1 MGNLLHYIKWII
13 LVAVIIILPFIS
25 NSFFLSMMILIGL
38 YALVGT
44 GLTMLMGYAGQISLG
59 HAAFYGI
66 GAYSTAIMTGT
77 YGLPSVIGIIVG
89 LIIAGIIAYIIGHP
103 TLKLKENYL
112 ALATLGFGI
121 IIFTFF
127 KEFKGLTGGLNGFFG
142 IPAFNLFGF
151 LFDTD
156 LKFYLLTWILVLL
169 GIIFANNIIQ
179 SRVGRALRSIHGS
192 EVAASSIGI
201 NIQKYKLQV
210 FVLSAIYASI
220 AGSLYAHYITF
231 INPNL
236 FTAMES
242 INFLIIVVIGG
253 SASVWGGVIGAALY
267 VFLSEWL
274 KEITPT
280 IFPNV
285 GGEFQIIF
293 FGLLIVVML
302 IFMPKGF
309 ISLLKRLGDKI
320 SFLFKGRNKAIENQ
334 TGGE

>member
-142 IPAFNLFGF
+142 IPAFNLLGF

>member
-1 MGNLLHYIKWII
+1 MERKTQIVVWLIVLAVFTII
-13 LVAVIIILPFIS
+13 PFIS

-59 HAAFYGI
+59 HAAFYGL
-66 GAYSTAIMTGT
+66 GAYSTAIITGT
-77 YGLPSVIGIIVG
+77 YGLPSILGILVGAIV
-89 LIIAGIIAYIIGHP
+89 AGMVAFIIGQP

-121 IIFTFF
+121 IIFTVF
-127 KEFKGLTGGLNGFFG
+127 KELKGLTGGLNGFFG
-142 IPAFNLFGF
+142 IPPFELFG
-151 LFDTD
+151 LRLDTD
-156 LKFYLLTWILVLL
+156 SKFYAMTWIIVFLGVL
-169 GIIFANNIIQ
+169 FSKNIIH

-192 EVAASSIGI
+192 EIAASSLGV

-210 FVLSAIYASI
+210 FVLSAIYAAV
-220 AGSLYAHYITF
+220 AGSLYAHYVTF

-253 SASVWGGVIGAALY
+253 SASIWGGVIGAAIY

-274 KEITPT
+274 KDIIPQ

-293 FGLLIVVML
+293 FGLLIVLLL
-302 IFMPKGF
+302 IFMPKGL
-309 ISLLKRLGDKI
+309 ISPLRYFGAKI
-320 SFLFKGRNKAIENQ
+320 DHLFQIKK
-334 TGGE
+334 TGGD

>member
-1 MGNLLHYIKWII
+1 MGNFLHYIKWII

-66 GAYSTAIMTGT
+66 GAYSTAIITGT

-142 IPAFNLFGF
+142 IPVFNVFGF

-156 LKFYLLTWILVLL
+156 IKFYLLTWILVLL
-169 GIIFANNIIQ
+169 GIIFANNMMQ

-309 ISLLKRLGDKI
+309 ISLLKKLGDKI
-320 SFLFKGRNKAIENQ
+320 SFLFKSRNKAIENQ

>member
-1 MGNLLHYIKWII
+1 
-13 LVAVIIILPFIS
+13 
-25 NSFFLSMMILIGL
+25 
-38 YALVGT
+38 
-44 GLTMLMGYAGQISLG
+44 
-59 HAAFYGI
+59 
-66 GAYSTAIMTGT
+66 
-77 YGLPSVIGIIVG
+77 
-89 LIIAGIIAYIIGHP
+89 
-103 TLKLKENYL
+103 
-112 ALATLGFGI
+112 
-121 IIFTFF
+121 
-127 KEFKGLTGGLNGFFG
+127 
-142 IPAFNLFGF
+142 
-151 LFDTD
+151 
-156 LKFYLLTWILVLL
+156 
-169 GIIFANNIIQ
+169 
-179 SRVGRALRSIHGS
+179 
-192 EVAASSIGI
+192 
-201 NIQKYKLQV
+201 
-210 FVLSAIYASI
+210 
-220 AGSLYAHYITF
+220 LYAHYITF

-309 ISLLKRLGDKI
+309 ISLLKKLGDKI
-320 SFLFKGRNKAIENQ
+320 SFLFKSRNKAIENQ

>member
-89 LIIAGIIAYIIGHP
+89 LIIAGFIAYIIGHP

-156 LKFYLLTWILVLL
+156 VKFYLLTWILVLL
-169 GIIFANNIIQ
+169 GIIFANNMIQ
-179 SRVGRALRSIHGS
+179 SRLGRALRSIHGS

-309 ISLLKRLGDKI
+309 ISLLKNLVDKI
-320 SFLFKGRNKAIENQ
+320 SFLFKGKNKAIENQ